1 MLQLTIR
8 HSIALEALIIVT
20 WKHAIFAKDEMM
32 DVFMN
37 LLLSDVYRGNSAKRC
52 IHHASE
58 SA

>member
-8 HSIALEALIIVT
+8 HSIELGALIVT
-20 WKHAIFAKDEMM
+20 WKHTVFAMDEIME
-32 DVFMN
+32 VFMN
-37 LLLSDVYRGNSAKRC
+37 LLLSDVYRENSAKRC

>member
-8 HSIALEALIIVT
+8 HSIELEALIVT
-20 WKHAIFAKDEMM
+20 WKHAVFAKDEIME
-32 DVFMN
+32 VFTN